1 MRNIKLTIEYD
12 GTEYVGWQRQ
22 ESGRTVQAEIERAL
36 EAITGERTIVNGSG
50 RTDSGVH
57 ALGQTASFRT
67 GSVLSLTQIH
77 KGLNSLLPHDIAIL
91 NAEEADPAFHAQH
104 SAKRKT
110 YVYRILNRPERSAML
125 RERAWHV
132 HVPLD
137 VQEMNEAARVLVGE
151 HDFRAFAHA
160 GITVRSTVRT
170 VFVSK
175 VTKKGDVIEFTIEAD
190 GFLKR
195 MVRLIAGTLVEVGK
209 GRITPAG
216 FSDILAR
223 GEKTKHV
230 HAAPARGLYLK
241 EVRY

>member
-67 GSVLSLTQIH
+67 GSALSLTQIH

-91 NAEEADPAFHAQH
+91 RAEEADPAFHAQH
-104 SAKRKT
+104 SAKKKT

-125 RERAWHV
+125 RERVWHV

-137 VQEMNEAARVLVGE
+137 IEKMNEAAHALVGE

-175 VTKKGDVIEFTIEAD
+175 VSKKGDVIEFTIEAD

-216 FSDILAR
+216 FSAILAR
-223 GEKTKHV
+223 SEKTKHV

>member
-1 MRNIKLTIEYD
+1 MRNIRLIIEYD

-22 ESGRTVQAEIERAL
+22 PSGRTVQEEIERAL
-36 EAITGERTIVNGSG
+36 ESMTGERTVVNGSG

-67 GSVLSLTQIH
+67 GSPLGPLQIQR
-77 KGLNSLLPHDIAIL
+77 GLNSLLPPDIAIL
-91 NAEEADPAFHAQH
+91 RAEETDPSFHAQH

-110 YVYRILNRPERSAML
+110 YVYKILNRQERSAML
-125 RERAWHV
+125 RDRVWHV
-132 HVPLD
+132 YPGLD
-137 VQEMNEAARVLVGE
+137 ADAMKEAARALVGE
-151 HDFRAFAHA
+151 HDFKAFAHA

-170 VFVSK
+170 VFGAEVVK
-175 VTKKGDVIEFTIEAD
+175 EGDFITFTIEAD

-195 MVRLIAGTLVEVGK
+195 MVRLLAGTLAEVGK
-209 GRITPAG
+209 GKITPEDFA
-216 FSDILAR
+216 DILAR

-241 EVRY
+241 EVLY

>member
-22 ESGRTVQAEIERAL
+22 PSGRTVQAEIERAL
-36 EAITGERTIVNGSG
+36 ESMTGERTVVNGSG

-67 GSVLSLTQIH
+67 ESSLSLLQIER
-77 KGLNSLLPHDIAIL
+77 GLNSLLPPDIAIL
-91 NAEEADPAFHAQH
+91 RAEETDPAFHAQH
-104 SAKRKT
+104 SARRKT
-110 YVYRILNRPERSAML
+110 YVYKILNRPERSAML

-132 HVPLD
+132 YPELD
-137 VQEMNEAARVLVGE
+137 TRAMKEAAGSLVGE
-151 HDFRAFAHA
+151 HDFKAFAHA
-160 GITVRSTVRT
+160 GITARSTVRT
-170 VFVSK
+170 VFGAEVA
-175 VTKKGDVIEFTIEAD
+175 KKGDFITFTIEAD

-195 MVRLIAGTLVEVGK
+195 MVRLIVGTLVEVGK
-209 GRITPAG
+209 GKIAPG
-216 FSDILAR
+216 DFSDILDR

-241 EVRY
+241 EVQY